1 MPIASVAIWKRW
13 STQNAHTRTEV
24 TNLILVCA
32 GVTRSHAVGQAHETM
47 LQLKLKLRYSVAHRG
62 KDGAGM
68 TILQLPHHAAVI

>member
-1 MPIASVAIWKRW
+1 MPIASVAIWKRR

-47 LQLKLKLRYSVAHRG
+47 LQLKLRYSVARRG

-68 TILQLPHHAAVI
+68 TILQLPRHAAVI